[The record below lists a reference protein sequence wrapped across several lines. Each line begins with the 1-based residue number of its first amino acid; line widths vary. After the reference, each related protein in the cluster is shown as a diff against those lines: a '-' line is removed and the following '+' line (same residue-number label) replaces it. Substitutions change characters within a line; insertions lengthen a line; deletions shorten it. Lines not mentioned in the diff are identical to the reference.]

1 MNKSVVD
8 NLILLFFGFQYLG
21 FGLIGFLNPL
31 YAASLVAF
39 DLNELVSFSEIR
51 ANYSFFLALGILSFY
66 SIFRRKLLSTTY
78 FIFILVCGSYAVGR
92 IFSFFADGYPNRIIL
107 IIVSVELLG
116 LFLAFWRLK
125 LLTKKHL

>member
-1 MNKSVVD
+1 MPKISPLSKSK
-8 NLILLFFGFQYLG
+8 LI
-21 FGLIGFLNPL
+21 
-31 YAASLVAF
+31 S
-39 DLNELVSFSEIR
+39 DSFSQ
-51 ANYSFFLALGILSFY
+51 
-66 SIFRRKLLSTTY
+66 
-78 FIFILVCGSYAVGR
+78 